1 MYETPNWVLVLLV
14 HRLHDGSHDPGKDR
28 TTARAADRIAEK
40 TTQRAAR
47 SRIGTRSTPKEGTK
61 KCSSSDPADR
71 TANDLGQLAHRHLLQ
86 DRADGLS
93 AEDASNN
100 LNNDRKNCFHVEIP
114 LKKPE
119 TSCPGRQLAG
129 CRRNQSSSKVLR
141 PQLSKPRRHR

>member
-47 SRIGTRSTPKEGTK
+47 SRIGTRSTPNEGTE

-129 CRRNQSSSKVLR
+129 CRRNQSSSKV
-141 PQLSKPRRHR
+141 